1 MGIHPN
7 ATPPSPYSLSNKW
20 RDYQT
25 TSTPQYNPLIR
36 PYFLVETHGIFGGP
50 NDTIALVTSTS
61 LDPATRWRNFFVA
74 IRLAVDVMKR
84 AQVTRHQIGWMKLI
98 EHQDVGPDQNVGS
111 DISKKQEKT
120 VAWELRKNFLC
131 VDVYIHI
138 SNNVTK
144 DALQTTLSLKRGC
157 KFAANLCS
165 YWKLPPYSQSMSM

>member
-1 MGIHPN
+1 
-7 ATPPSPYSLSNKW
+7 
-20 RDYQT
+20 
-25 TSTPQYNPLIR
+25 
-36 PYFLVETHGIFGGP
+36 
-50 NDTIALVTSTS
+50 
-61 LDPATRWRNFFVA
+61 VA

-138 SNNVTK
+138 YIYIQTEMAFAFFNTSKLVYFSRKKIHLSTK
-144 DALQTTLSLKRGC
+144 KGGI
-157 KFAANLCS
+157 
-165 YWKLPPYSQSMSM
+165 